1 LLYSH
6 KHSLVSSLLHI
17 IGENSLIPHLPD
29 DEFDQR
35 DIAKDILTYMKKC

>member
-1 LLYSH
+1 M
-6 KHSLVSSLLHI
+6 SSLLHI
-17 IGENSLIPHLPD
+17 IGENFINSALPD